1 MEKCR
6 SAVQFCKYDITVS
19 RLCHVHVFTQ
29 QDPTSRCKTLL
40 VDSSMFGGVVM
51 VVVRKKEFLYI
62 HCDGMD
68 AAGGQIPQ

>member
-1 MEKCR
+1 
-6 SAVQFCKYDITVS
+6 
-19 RLCHVHVFTQ
+19 
-29 QDPTSRCKTLL
+29 LL